1 MHDHYRYKTI
11 LLNSHTCFT
20 TYFPSS
26 SNGSLSSFQT
36 HSTGVIS
43 GYVVSRQ
50 ALVTRIA
57 RAEMDKA
64 QAAEESEVKKGRD
77 ALWDMNRG
85 EGGAGGLE
93 TLEDKYATTK

>member
-1 MHDHYRYKTI
+1 MPI
-11 LLNSHTCFT
+11 LLHAYHLSNTCHILNT
-20 TYFPSS
+20 TVTA
-26 SNGSLSSFQT
+26 LSYDLNR
-36 HSTGVIS
+36 TGVIS

-50 ALVTRIA
+50 ALTTRIA

-64 QAAEESEVKKGRD
+64 TAAEESEVKKDRD

-93 TLEDKYATTK
+93 TLEDKYATTR